1 MKSAALP
8 CLLSAAAG
16 AAVSALFLTTSTPE
30 KPAAPIF
37 RRTQVVTAPAG
48 SAGMA
53 PGSAAPG
60 SAAPS
65 AERISPARPLSGE
78 EITAAAT
85 EILNHPDP
93 VAALSLFS
101 DLLRNLSPENASA
114 AWQAF
119 SSHQGTSPISYTT
132 LLAHQWGSVDG
143 KGALRFLASEKSGTA
158 SQARYHALASWA
170 SQSPQDAVAW
180 YNENAN
186 GDRAKAGGKAKSA
199 DLLLAGLVEGIARK
213 DIDAATR
220 LVVSAETSEAQRSGL
235 LASLASRQLALGTDQ
250 ANAWVAGISDPE
262 LQKSARVSLAR
273 TMASQNIESAATWA
287 AAQASAPG
295 GQDAVGSVART
306 WAAREPG
313 KAIAW
318 INTLPEGPARQE
330 AWEDAMRSW
339 TRKDPEASS
348 QHVRSM
354 PAGPSRDAAVSSL
367 TRTIAREDPTAAIAW
382 AQTIA
387 DPAARSETLLR
398 TAQLWNTVDAAAASQ
413 WAASNLPPDLQQRF
427 TAEPIR
433 SNPDGGG
440 KASRKLPG
448 AARAGKR
455 R

>member
-16 AAVSALFLTTSTPE
+16 AAVSALFLPANNPDMPTTVFRKSQSLTTPS
-30 KPAAPIF
+30 A
-37 RRTQVVTAPAG
+37 VV
-48 SAGMA
+48 GMEPRSSA
-53 PGSAAPG
+53 PGSLAPR
-60 SAAPS
+60 
-65 AERISPARPLSGE
+65 AEKTSPARPLSGE

-101 DLLRNLSPENASA
+101 NLLRDLSPENASA

-119 SSHQGTSPISYTT
+119 ASHQGPSPISYTA

-143 KGALRFLASEKSGTA
+143 KGALQFLASEKSRDA
-158 SQARYHALASWA
+158 LQARYHALSSWA
-170 SQSPQDAVAW
+170 SQSPQDAIAW
-180 YNENAN
+180 FNENAN
-186 GDRAKAGGKAKSA
+186 GDRTRDGGKSKNPG
-199 DLLLAGLVEGIARK
+199 LLLSGLVDGVARH

-220 LVVSAETSEAQRSGL
+220 LIASAEAPEWERSRL

-262 LQKSARVSLAR
+262 LQKSARASLGRA
-273 TMASQNIESAATWA
+273 MASQNVESAATWA
-287 AAQASAPG
+287 ATQASAPG

-306 WAAREPG
+306 WAARDPD

-348 QHVRSM
+348 QHLRSM

-398 TAQLWNTVDAAAASQ
+398 TAQLWNTVDAPAASQ
-413 WAASNLPPDLQQRF
+413 WAASNLPADLQQRF

-433 SNPDGGG
+433 SQPSEGS
-440 KASRKLPG
+440 KAFRKLPG
-448 AARAGKR
+448 AARPGKR

>member
-16 AAVSALFLTTSTPE
+16 AAVSALIFSADVPD
-30 KPAAPIF
+30 KPAAAVLRKPQ
-37 RRTQVVTAPAG
+37 TATAPST
-48 SAGMA
+48 SADRL
-53 PGSAAPG
+53 PGSSPADSPAAG
-60 SAAPS
+60 IA
-65 AERISPARPLSGE
+65 RTTPARPLSGE

-93 VAALSLFS
+93 VAALALFS
-101 DLLRNLSPENASA
+101 NLLRSLSPENASA

-119 SSHQGTSPISYTT
+119 ASHQGPSPISYTA
-132 LLAHQWGSVDG
+132 LLAQQWGAVDG
-143 KGALRFLASEKSGTA
+143 KGALQFLASEKSRNA
-158 SQARYHALASWA
+158 VEARYHALASWA
-170 SQSPQDAVAW
+170 SQSPQDAIAW
-180 YNENAN
+180 FNENAKD
-186 GDRAKAGGKAKSA
+186 DRARDGGKPKSPG
-199 DLLLAGLVEGIARK
+199 LLLSGLVEGIARH

-220 LVVSAETSEAQRSGL
+220 LIASAEAPEWERSRL

-250 ANAWVAGISDPE
+250 ANAWVSGISDPE
-262 LQKSARVSLAR
+262 LQKSARASLAR
-273 TMASQNIESAATWA
+273 TMASQNVESAATWA

-306 WAAREPG
+306 WAARDPD

-348 QHVRSM
+348 QHLRSM

-398 TAQLWNTVDAAAASQ
+398 TAQLWNTVDAPAASQ
-413 WAASNLPPDLQQRF
+413 WAAANLPADLQQRF
-427 TAEPIR
+427 TAEPLR
-433 SNPDGGG
+433 SQPDQ
-440 KASRKLPG
+440 ASRAFRKMPG
-448 AARAGKR
+448 AARPGKR

>member
-16 AAVSALFLTTSTPE
+16 AAVSALFLQTSRPDV
-30 KPAAPIF
+30 PATVF
-37 RRTQVVTAPAG
+37 RKSQTVTSPSA

-53 PGSAAPG
+53 PRSSTPG
-60 SAAPS
+60 SLAPS
-65 AERISPARPLSGE
+65 AERTSPARPLSNE

-85 EILNHPDP
+85 DILNHPDP

-101 DLLRNLSPENASA
+101 NLLRDLSPENASA

-119 SSHQGTSPISYTT
+119 ASHQGPSPISYTA

-143 KGALRFLASEKSGTA
+143 KGALQFLASEKSRDA
-158 SQARYHALASWA
+158 LQARYHALSSWA
-170 SQSPQDAVAW
+170 SQSPQDAIAW
-180 YNENAN
+180 FNENAN
-186 GDRAKAGGKAKSA
+186 GDRTKDGGKSKNPG
-199 DLLLAGLVEGIARK
+199 LLLSGLVDGVARH

-220 LVVSAETSEAQRSGL
+220 LIASAEAPEWERSRL

-250 ANAWVAGISDPE
+250 ANAWVTGISDPE
-262 LQKSARVSLAR
+262 LQKSARASLAR
-273 TMASQNIESAATWA
+273 TMASQNVESAATWA

-306 WAAREPG
+306 WAARDPD

-348 QHVRSM
+348 QHLRSM

-398 TAQLWNTVDAAAASQ
+398 TAQLWNTVDAPAASQ
-413 WAASNLPPDLQQRF
+413 WAASNLPADLQQRF
-427 TAEPIR
+427 TAEPIQSQR
-433 SNPDGGG
+433 IEGS
-440 KASRKLPG
+440 KAFRKLPG
-448 AARAGKR
+448 AARPGKR